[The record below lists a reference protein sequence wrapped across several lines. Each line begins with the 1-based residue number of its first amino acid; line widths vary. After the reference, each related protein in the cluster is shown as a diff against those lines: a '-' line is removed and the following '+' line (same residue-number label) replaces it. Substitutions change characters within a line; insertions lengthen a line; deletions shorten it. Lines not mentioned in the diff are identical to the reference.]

1 MTRRTPRATVRRA
14 AALVVLAALTAA
26 CSDDADPAT
35 TADEPAS
42 ATSSSDATSEPTA
55 PAPTTSTEPTEPTEP
70 AEPTSTVAPA
80 TGPPMQLGPLSLRAP
95 EGFRVLPAMGAA
107 DLTAEAPDGITRDLV
122 ILVVL
127 PRLGVDLTT
136 EELGRNV
143 LTEVG
148 WARSAKALEPV
159 VVGGV
164 EMSHVRGR
172 NAGTMTDNYSALV
185 GDSRVS
191 MSFSYGVE
199 NQTDKA
205 HQQALMDEVLATAEW
220 SA

>member
-1 MTRRTPRATVRRA
+1 MTRRTPRTLRLA
-14 AALVVLAALTAA
+14 AALVALVALVTS
-26 CSDDADPAT
+26 CSDDTDDTGVT
-35 TADEPAS
+35 TADEPTS
-42 ATSSSDATSEPTA
+42 ATPSPDATSEPPA
-55 PAPTTSTEPTEPTEP
+55 PATSAPTTEPTEPTEP
-70 AEPTSTVAPA
+70 TPTAAPA

-107 DLTAEAPDGITRDLV
+107 DLTAEGPDGITRDLV
-122 ILVVL
+122 IVVVL
-127 PRLGVDLTT
+127 PRLRVDLTT

-143 LTEVG
+143 LTGVG

-191 MSFSYGVE
+191 VSFSYGVE
-199 NQTDKA
+199 HQTDKA
-205 HQQALMDEVLATAEW
+205 YQQALMDEVLATAEW
-220 SA
+220 AG